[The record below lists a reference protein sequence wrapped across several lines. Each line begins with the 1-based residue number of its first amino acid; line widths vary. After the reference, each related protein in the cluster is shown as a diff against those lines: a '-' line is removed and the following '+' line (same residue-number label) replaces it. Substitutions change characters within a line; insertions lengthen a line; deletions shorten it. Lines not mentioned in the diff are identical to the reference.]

1 MNENNFVEEMRNFS
15 NSLKTNLVK
24 RLIVYDEVSS
34 TNVEGKKLVK
44 AGAEEGTVILA
55 RSQKKGRGRFDRIWV
70 SPIGGLYLSIIL
82 RPKQHSEKVSLLPL
96 IGALTVSKTI
106 NHFGVTSKI
115 KWPNDVRINEKKVA
129 GILAESET
137 DSKKILSVVFGI
149 GVNLNIENEQ
159 LPNEL
164 KKTATS
170 LSQELKTTVD
180 YQAFLKDLLLNF
192 GEYYSLFK
200 NGNFEK
206 ILIEWR
212 KHSDTLDRKVRILSP
227 SGVVEGTAIDIDENG
242 FLIVSNDN
250 YKRKKIFSGDCIYL

>member
-1 MNENNFVEEMRNFS
+1 MSKNNFIEEMRDFS
-15 NSLKTNLVK
+15 NSLKTKLVK
-24 RLIVYDEVSS
+24 RLIIYDEVSS

-70 SPIGGLYLSIIL
+70 SPVGGLYLSIVL
-82 RPKQHSEKVSLLPL
+82 RPKQHPKKASLLPL
-96 IGALTVSKTI
+96 IGALAVSKTI

-129 GILAESET
+129 GILVESET
-137 DSKKILSVVFGI
+137 DSKEILSIVLGI

-159 LPNEL
+159 LPKEL
-164 KKTATS
+164 RKTTTS

-192 GEYYSLFK
+192 GKYYSLFQ

-212 KHSDTLDRKVRILSP
+212 KHSDTLGRKVKILSP
-227 SGVVEGTAIDIDENG
+227 SGVIEGTATDIDENG
-242 FLIVSNDN
+242 FLIVTNDN